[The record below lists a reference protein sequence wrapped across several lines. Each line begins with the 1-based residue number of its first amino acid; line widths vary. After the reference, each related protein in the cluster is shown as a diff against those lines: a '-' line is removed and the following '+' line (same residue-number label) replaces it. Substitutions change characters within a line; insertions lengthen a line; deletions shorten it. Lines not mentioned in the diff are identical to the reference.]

1 MACLRGGGLVSEV
14 RSESKDDLSLSL
26 CDLDGSD
33 GTVCF
38 GHVTVA
44 DIFDSS
50 AREVLHGC
58 EGPCP
63 RLGPT
68 SFLFLFIIL

>member
-1 MACLRGGGLVSEV
+1 MKLGVKARTT
-14 RSESKDDLSLSL
+14 SLCL

-68 SFLFLFIIL
+68 SFLFFFIIL